1 MSLAFLETFIL
12 SFIHHR
18 HVPSLKV
25 ILHIQSHLYNPKI
38 VSQPFANNICKSSN
52 PRPPITGLYVFE
64 NSLYLLFLQKFQ
76 VCCTSRNSFMA
87 IVTFHPIQQRER
99 AFLDHQA
106 ITHCMLSKQLFCSLL
121 FTFEEEN
128 EMDVAKGAEVSCL

>member
-1 MSLAFLETFIL
+1 MEGLAVGYVSGILETFIL
-12 SFIHHR
+12 SFIHYG

-87 IVTFHPIQQRER
+87 IVTFYPILMNGP
-99 AFLDHQA
+99 FLH
-106 ITHCMLSKQLFCSLL
+106 LPSVRSKFNSNTQ
-121 FTFEEEN
+121 
-128 EMDVAKGAEVSCL
+128 